1 MAMRT
6 RTGGGTSPAL
16 GSGFLPTAWSAREA
30 GKGWKTASSTS
41 AEAGR
46 KSTPLPLNRRLL
58 CAFWYEGKEYDF
70 NFSKLHEQ
78 VKTDFS
84 FDEYGPQG
92 PADDDLVHWH
102 VRQESMRAVM
112 ETDVYCRKSEMLFV
126 NYEAPDGSKKHQ
138 RLWNG
143 GTGFGFV
150 RLYEKEGSLLT
161 LVDEIE
167 ASHVGCEYGEYGERE
182 D

>member
-1 MAMRT
+1 
-6 RTGGGTSPAL
+6 
-16 GSGFLPTAWSAREA
+16 
-30 GKGWKTASSTS
+30 
-41 AEAGR
+41 
-46 KSTPLPLNRRLL
+46 
-58 CAFWYEGKEYDF
+58 
-70 NFSKLHEQ
+70 
-78 VKTDFS
+78 
-84 FDEYGPQG
+84 
-92 PADDDLVHWH
+92 
-102 VRQESMRAVM
+102 M

-167 ASHVGCEYGEYGERE
+167 ASHVGCEYGEYGE
-182 D
+182 